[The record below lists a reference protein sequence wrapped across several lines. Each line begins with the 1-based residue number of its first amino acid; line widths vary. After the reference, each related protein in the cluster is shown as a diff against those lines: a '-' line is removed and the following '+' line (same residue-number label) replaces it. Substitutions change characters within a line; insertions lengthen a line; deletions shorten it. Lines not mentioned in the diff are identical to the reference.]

1 MSARQNDPAVIR
13 ASIEHIDKVG
23 RWLQQALWG
32 ITGGSLVFTCL
43 TVTLFGVKHGVPWF
57 IAWLLEPLVA
67 LALIA
72 VLLGDGVL
80 SHYGERAPGWAILL
94 RWFAGLASWTM
105 NVWAS
110 VFPSLPEKASTGT
123 GLVGAK
129 FHPDVAGIV
138 LHSIVPLLVILLAE
152 SAPRYRRRFSI
163 IAEQLRDRLAKVE
176 GTASGRPA
184 VPTKPLPD
192 RATEPR
198 TVPSAKPATGGSV
211 QPNRAIATP
220 RPSQAT
226 VPAVPSTKPLAEPA
240 KPVTVPSTEPVPSG
254 TAAGDRANQAT
265 TEPDSGEQVPPEVRP
280 GVKPPDYVIDAAR
293 KICMAALDDGR
304 EMKDR
309 KLATLTRDHFNAPHP
324 VIGRSACASIIAEAE
339 RAEETG

>member
-1 MSARQNDPAVIR
+1 VNGRQDEPAVIR
-13 ASIEHIDKVG
+13 ASIEHIEKVG

-110 VFPSLPEKASTGT
+110 VFPSLPKNATKGT
-123 GLVGAK
+123 GLGGAK

-163 IAEQLRDRLAKVE
+163 IAERLRDRLAKVE
-176 GTASGRPA
+176 FAAAARSTVPA
-184 VPTKPLPD
+184 KPLPD

-198 TVPSAKPATGGSV
+198 TVPSAKPAAGGSV
-211 QPNRAIATP
+211 QSNRAITVPA
-220 RPSQAT
+220 PSQAT
-226 VPAVPSTKPLAEPA
+226 VPTVPAA
-240 KPVTVPSTEPVPSG
+240 KPSTEPVPSG
-254 TAAGDRANQAT
+254 TVTADRANQAT

-280 GVKPPDYVIDAAR
+280 GVKPPEYVIDAAR
-293 KICMAALDDGR
+293 KICAKALDDGR

-309 KLATLTRDHFNAPHP
+309 KLATLTRDHFKVGYP
-324 VIGRSACASIIAEAE
+324 VIGRSACQSIIADAE
-339 RAEETG
+339 RGEETG